1 MKRISEVE
9 KRLVYALVNWAVE
22 IELEEEQTVCVQYGK
37 EIEDLDDEIPQ
48 LFRQLNEEE
57 MLLLPT
63 DSLQAEI
70 SRVGNDFSIDLVR
83 LIGSEEIEDYVA
95 HYLIGVD
102 CELMSAMYYEKR

>member
-1 MKRISEVE
+1 MKRISETE

-48 LFRQLNEEE
+48 LFRQFNEEE
-57 MLLLPT
+57 RLLLPT

-83 LIGSEEIEDYVA
+83 LMGSEEIEDALA
-95 HYLIGVD
+95 HYQIDLDSDVVLVTYF
-102 CELMSAMYYEKR
+102 EWR